1 MKRKIKKNGF
11 TLMELLVYMAIVGI
25 VVVIAGQVFSDSTK
39 MRVRTQSM
47 IEASAIAENVGS
59 LFREDVAQMGAKSA
73 VNSVGA
79 DDFVLKNEVFMP
91 VPAGSSDI
99 DYSSFDYYKNNAGVG
114 RDSLAFR
121 RIKYDDNGV
130 FKRVEEIS
138 WFASA
143 EGVLYRQCKTITPES
158 AADDECAVEPDLVEI
173 SDNVE
178 SFIVTPATPG
188 VVESDYSGVPGKQYP
203 RLLPSNV
210 DRSITSF
217 RLIPR
222 FGETGYVFALAT
234 PAGGAS
240 SISLSGFASN
250 YDFEQ
255 ESIKTSDY
263 DVNQFY
269 VAPATNA
276 DGSWKDLCTQI
287 DSLQEGVEYEI
298 SFKIPSVGPT
308 NDGKMTNKMMAF
320 CPGRD
325 HMSVGFRKKSDGS
338 AIVGL
343 DDFLFYPPVT
353 TDASV
358 ERRFRFSPK
367 STVKEVCM
375 AFTFAI
381 FSPVAN
387 TGSISIQDL
396 ELNRVS
402 SSNYTFV
409 DGYTPANIADKQ
421 NIKAFRLQLKI
432 KKNKETGNVALVV
445 PTPSNGKKD

>member
-1 MKRKIKKNGF
+1 MNRRGM

-25 VVVIAGQVFSDSTK
+25 VVVVAGTAFTNSTK
-39 MRVRTQSM
+39 MRIRTEGQLN
-47 IEASAIAENVGS
+47 AIALAENVGT

-79 DDFVLKNEVFMP
+79 DVFVLKNEVYMP
-91 VPAGSSDI
+91 TPAGALDM
-99 DYSSFDYYKNNAGVG
+99 DYSSFDYHQNNAGAG

-121 RIKYDDNGV
+121 RIKYDDNGE
-130 FKRVEEIS
+130 FRRVEEVS
-138 WFASA
+138 WFTSSN
-143 EGVLYRQCKTITPES
+143 GTLYRLCKTITPES
-158 AADDECAVEPDLVEI
+158 AADDECAVEPDPVLI
-173 SDNVE
+173 ASDVDT
-178 SFIVTPATPG
+178 FVVTPATPG
-188 VVESDYSGVPGKQYP
+188 VVESDYNVVPNKQYP
-203 RLLPSNV
+203 RLLPSNT

-217 RLIPR
+217 RLVPR
-222 FGETGYVFALAT
+222 YGETGFVFAEAT

-240 SISLSGFASN
+240 SVAITGFSSN
-250 YDFEQ
+250 YDFEN
-255 ESIKTSDY
+255 ERIKTSDY
-263 DVNQFY
+263 DVNQLY
-269 VAPATNA
+269 VAPATNTN
-276 DGSWKDLCTQI
+276 GSWKDLCTQI
-287 DSLQEGVEYEI
+287 DSLQGGVEYEI

-338 AIVGL
+338 TIAGL
-343 DDFLFYPPVT
+343 GDFLFYPPVT
-353 TDASV
+353 TDAST

-367 STVKEVCM
+367 STVKNVCM

-387 TGSISIQDL
+387 TGSISIQNL

-409 DGYTPANIADKQ
+409 DGYTPADIADKQ
-421 NIKAFRLQLKI
+421 NIKAFRLQLRVR
-432 KKNKETGNVALVV
+432 KNKEAGEVTLVV
-445 PTPSNGKKD
+445 PTPSNG

>member
-1 MKRKIKKNGF
+1 M

-25 VVVIAGQVFSDSTK
+25 VVVVAGTAFTNSTK
-39 MRVRTQSM
+39 MRVRTEGQLN
-47 IEASAIAENVGS
+47 AIATAEDIGA

-73 VNSVGA
+73 VNSAGA
-79 DDFVLKNEVFMP
+79 DVFVLKNEVYMP
-91 VPAGSSDI
+91 VPAGASGT
-99 DYSSFDYYKNNAGVG
+99 DYSSFNYYRNKAGVG
-114 RDSLAFR
+114 LDSLAFR
-121 RIKYDDNGV
+121 RIKYDGEGL
-130 FKRVEEIS
+130 FKRIEEIS
-138 WFASA
+138 WYASA
-143 EGVLYRQCKTITPES
+143 NGELYRSCETISPEN
-158 AADDECAVEPDLVEI
+158 AADDECAVEPDPVLI
-173 SDNVE
+173 SSDVA
-178 SFIVTPATPG
+178 SFVITPATPG
-188 VVESDYSGVPGKQYP
+188 VVESDYSGISGKQYP
-203 RLLPSNV
+203 RLLPSNT
-210 DRSITSF
+210 DRSIKSF

-222 FGETGYVFALAT
+222 YGETGYVFAQAS
-234 PAGGAS
+234 PAGGSS
-240 SISLSGFASN
+240 SILITGFSSN
-250 YDFEQ
+250 YDFEN
-255 ESIKTSDY
+255 ERVKTSDY

-269 VAPATNA
+269 VAPATNTE
-276 DGSWKDLCTQI
+276 GSWKDLCTQI
-287 DSLQEGVEYEI
+287 DQLEMGVEYEI

-308 NDGKMTNKMMAF
+308 SDGLMSNKMMAF

-338 AIVGL
+338 TIVGL

-353 TDASV
+353 TDANS
-358 ERRFRFSPK
+358 ERRFRFTPQ

-409 DGYTPANIADKQ
+409 DGYTPANIVDKQ
-421 NIKAFRLQLKI
+421 NIKAFRLQLKV
-432 KKNKETGNVALVV
+432 KKNNEAGEVTLVV